1 MHKAR
6 IFHPLYKQP
15 FTFPRQSATDV
26 AMTDTN
32 PSLASLVK
40 LLLLGLIWGAS
51 FMFVSVALRDIGP
64 LTVAAGRIGLGAL
77 LLLAIV
83 QVRGIGLPS
92 LSNENGKLIWA
103 SAIAMGFFTSALPF
117 ALLSW
122 GQKYVASGFAGVCM
136 AVVPLFVLPLAHFL
150 VPGERLTLRR
160 GISFLIGFTGV
171 VVLIGLDAFRTVGS
185 DFEALAR
192 IACLGASLCYAIGAI
207 VTRLCP
213 KTNMLSLS
221 TAALVSATVM
231 ILPFALAIEGVPQMP
246 SPLSIAAIIYL
257 GLFPTALAQVL
268 LVQVIR
274 DAGPSFMSLV
284 NYQVPIWSVLFGVL
298 LLNEILPPQLF
309 ISLGLILGG
318 LLLSRKRRQAVA
330 TA

>member
-1 MHKAR
+1 
-6 IFHPLYKQP
+6 
-15 FTFPRQSATDV
+15 
-26 AMTDTN
+26 MTDTN

-51 FMFVSVALRDIGP
+51 FMFVSVALRDFGP
-64 LTVAAGRIGLGAL
+64 LTVAAGRIALGAL
-77 LLLAIV
+77 VLLAIV
-83 QVRGIGLPS
+83 QLRGIGLPKWHS
-92 LSNENGKLIWA
+92 ENGKLVWA
-103 SAIAMGFFTSALPF
+103 SAVAMGFFTSALPF

-171 VVLIGLDAFRTVGS
+171 VVLIGLDAFRSVGS

-207 VTRLCP
+207 VTRQCP

-231 ILPFALAIEGVPQMP
+231 ILPLALAIEGIPPKIP
-246 SPLSIAAIIYL
+246 SALSLTAILYL

-274 DAGPSFMSLV
+274 AAGPSFMSLV
-284 NYQVPIWSVLFGVL
+284 NYQVPIWSVLFGVV
-298 LLNEILPPQLF
+298 LLNEVLPPQLF
-309 ISLGLILGG
+309 ISLALILGG
-318 LLLSRKRRQAVA
+318 LLLSRKRRQAITA
-330 TA
+330 T